1 MMKIITD
8 IKNINIKQ
16 DTVVTIGNFDGVH
29 KGHQKIIKD
38 TISIAKNKKMKSVLF
53 TFSNHPVNFFR
64 KDKIKNIITKE
75 EKYEIINKMG
85 IDIIVS
91 IPFNEFVINLDPQEY
106 IQKILL
112 DKLNAKQIVIGHDFR
127 FGLNRGG
134 NAEFLQNIGKT
145 YGFDVNVMKP
155 ICLENIRI
163 SSTYIRSLLKN
174 GEVDKV
180 NQFLGRQYKLKGI
193 VVHGKKIGGDILG
206 FPTINL
212 KYDENILI
220 PKTGVYQTTVNI
232 DGKIYDGATNIGYS
246 PTVKQNEFTVETYIL
261 KYSGDLYEKE
271 ASINFIRRI
280 RDEIKFDTIQELKKQ
295 MNMDIENI
303 ISYSL

>member
-38 TISIAKNKKMKSVLF
+38 TILIAKHKKMKSVLF
-53 TFSNHPVNFFR
+53 TFSNHPVNFF
-64 KDKIKNIITKE
+64 KKNKLKNIITKE

-91 IPFNEFVINLDPQEY
+91 IPFNEFIIKLNPEEY
-106 IQKILL
+106 IEKILL
-112 DKLNAKQIVIGHDFR
+112 DKLHAKQIVIGHDFR

-134 NAEFLQNIGKT
+134 NAEFLENIGKT
-145 YGFDVNVMKP
+145 YGFDVKIMNP

-163 SSTYIRSLLKN
+163 SSTYVRNLLEI

-180 NQFLGRQYKLKGI
+180 SEFLGREYGVNGI
-193 VVHGKKIGGDILG
+193 VIHGKKIGRNLG

-212 KYDENILI
+212 KYDKNILI
-220 PKTGVYQTTVNI
+220 PKIGVYHTKVNI
-232 DGKIYDGATNIGYS
+232 DGKIYNGATNIGYS

-261 KYSGDLYEKE
+261 EYNGNLYGKE
-271 ASINFIRRI
+271 ATINFIRRI
-280 RDEIKFDTIQELKKQ
+280 RDEIKFDTIQDLKKQ

-303 ISYSL
+303 KQNKK